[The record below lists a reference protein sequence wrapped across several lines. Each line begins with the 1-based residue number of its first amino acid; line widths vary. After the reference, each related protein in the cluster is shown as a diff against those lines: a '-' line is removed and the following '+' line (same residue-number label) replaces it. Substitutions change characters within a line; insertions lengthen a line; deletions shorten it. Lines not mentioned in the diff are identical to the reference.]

1 MIKVTRATVAS
12 GEVELIVTAARFFID
27 RLIPAAQQKRLSLKI
42 ELTDKPGRTPIA
54 IKWLVGSSGLFGM
67 KPPRNFEMTVSVA
80 AGVKDGLEIAANEIV
95 HVAQVV
101 SGRLKICQKNR
112 KINGQ
117 KEQAYAASWV
127 GGRFAFVD
135 MTPRAKR
142 LWESEATTLKTKLV
156 DEFLSWSAG
165 RLAKLPTQSPKK
177 NNYGLYPIRPKH
189 IAASVSIPASDVVS
203 RSVSGA
209 TPSMA
214 VAPAAHQPDHI
225 VDLTIEDI
233 AQPPASNRTAAAEP
247 QRAVAVDTQF
257 DSSMQDEPSLPGA
270 AATVALENKELIS
283 GSNGQPAAQDPA
295 IARTATDALTP
306 VSQSANPQPASP
318 QPASPQPINRQSVN
332 WQPENPQPLVNHLKI
347 DSGEFKIAV
356 EVPRLGMDRILHS
369 AMLHGKLNDLL
380 ERGLMSFDAARAAV
394 RQAQHNQIGR

>member
-1 MIKVTRATVAS
+1 MIKVTRATLAS
-12 GEVELIVTAARFFID
+12 GEVELIVTAARFFVD

-54 IKWLVGSSGLFGM
+54 IKWLVGTSGLFGM

-101 SGRLKICQKNR
+101 SGRLKICLKNR
-112 KINGQ
+112 SINGQ

-135 MTPRAKR
+135 MTPRANR
-142 LWESEATTLKTKLV
+142 LWEVEAATLKTQLV

-189 IAASVSIPASDVVS
+189 IAAPVSIPVPDATSES
-203 RSVSGA
+203 SSESASGA
-209 TPSMA
+209 VPSTA
-214 VAPAAHQPDHI
+214 AAPAAHQPDHI
-225 VDLTIEDI
+225 VDLTIDDV
-233 AQPPASNRTAAAEP
+233 AQLPATNRTAAKGAAP
-247 QRAVAVDTQF
+247 AASIDTQI
-257 DSSMQDEPSLPGA
+257 DSSMQDAPSLPGRV
-270 AATVALENKELIS
+270 ATAALENNAVIS
-283 GSNGQPAAQDPA
+283 GTSGQPAAQDPA
-295 IARTATDALTP
+295 FAGVATKALTP
-306 VSQSANPQPASP
+306 DSQPAIPQPANSQTVNPQP
-318 QPASPQPINRQSVN
+318 R
-332 WQPENPQPLVNHLKI
+332 VNHLKI
-347 DSGEFKIAV
+347 DSSEFKIAV

-380 ERGLMSFDAARAAV
+380 ERGLISYDAARAAL

>member
-42 ELTDKPGRTPIA
+42 EVTDKPGRTPIA

-101 SGRLKICQKNR
+101 SVRLKICLKNR
-112 KINGQ
+112 RINGQ

-135 MTPRAKR
+135 MTPRPSR
-142 LWESEATTLKTKLV
+142 LWEAEAATLKTQLV

-189 IAASVSIPASDVVS
+189 IAAPVSIPASNGVPG
-203 RSVSGA
+203 SVSGA

-214 VAPAAHQPDHI
+214 VAPAAHQPDYI
-225 VDLTIEDI
+225 VDLTIDDI

-247 QRAVAVDTQF
+247 ERAVAIDTQF
-257 DSSMQDEPSLPGA
+257 DSSMQGAPSLPGA
-270 AATVALENKELIS
+270 AATGALENKEVIS

-295 IARTATDALTP
+295 IARTTTDALTP
-306 VSQSANPQPASP
+306 DSQLAN
-318 QPASPQPINRQSVN
+318 PQPINRQSAN
-332 WQPENPQPLVNHLKI
+332 WQPANLPPLVNHLKI

-380 ERGLMSFDAARAAV
+380 ERGLISFDAARAAF

>member
-67 KPPRNFEMTVSVA
+67 KPPQNFEMTVSAA

-101 SGRLKICQKNR
+101 SGRLKICLKNR

-117 KEQAYAASWV
+117 KEQAYAASWI
-127 GGRFAFVD
+127 GNRFAFVD
-135 MTPRAKR
+135 MTSRPNR
-142 LWESEATTLKTKLV
+142 LWEAEAAALKTQLV

-165 RLAKLPTQSPKK
+165 RLAKLPTQKPKR
-177 NNYGLYPIRPKH
+177 NNFGLYPIRPKN
-189 IAASVSIPASDVVS
+189 IAAPISIPTSDAASGPVSNGASD
-203 RSVSGA
+203 A
-209 TPSMA
+209 AQSMA
-214 VAPAAHQPDHI
+214 AAPAAHQPDQV
-225 VDLTIEDI
+225 VDLTIDDV
-233 AQPPASNRTAAAEP
+233 AQLPASNRTAAADTA
-247 QRAVAVDTQF
+247 RAAAIDTQF
-257 DSSMQDEPSLPGA
+257 DNSMQDAPSLPGA
-270 AATVALENKELIS
+270 AATGALENKQGIS
-283 GSNGQPAAQDPA
+283 GTSGQPAAPDPA
-295 IARTATDALTP
+295 FARTAIDALTP
-306 VSQSANPQPASP
+306 ESQPVKPQPA
-318 QPASPQPINRQSVN
+318 NRQSVS
-332 WQPENPQPLVNHLKI
+332 PPPVSPQPLVNHLKI

-380 ERGLMSFDAARAAV
+380 ERGLISYDAARAAV
-394 RQAQHNQIGR
+394 RQAQQNQIGR

>member
-1 MIKVTRATVAS
+1 
-12 GEVELIVTAARFFID
+12 
-27 RLIPAAQQKRLSLKI
+27 
-42 ELTDKPGRTPIA
+42 
-54 IKWLVGSSGLFGM
+54 M

-101 SGRLKICQKNR
+101 SGRLKICLKNR
-112 KINGQ
+112 RINVQ

-135 MTPRAKR
+135 MTPRPSR
-142 LWESEATTLKTKLV
+142 LWEAEAATLKTQLV

-189 IAASVSIPASDVVS
+189 IAAPLSIPA
-203 RSVSGA
+203 SGA

-225 VDLTIEDI
+225 VDLTIDDI
-233 AQPPASNRTAAAEP
+233 AQPPESNRTAAAEP
-247 QRAVAVDTQF
+247 ERAVAIDTQF
-257 DSSMQDEPSLPGA
+257 DSSVQDEPSLPGA
-270 AATVALENKELIS
+270 AAT
-283 GSNGQPAAQDPA
+283 G
-295 IARTATDALTP
+295 ALTP
-306 VSQSANPQPASP
+306 DLQSANS
-318 QPASPQPINRQSVN
+318 QPASPQPINRQSAN
-332 WQPENPQPLVNHLKI
+332 WQPENPPPLVNHLKI

-380 ERGLMSFDAARAAV
+380 ERGLISYDAARAAF

>member
-67 KPPRNFEMTVSVA
+67 KPPQNFEMTVSAA

-101 SGRLKICQKNR
+101 SGRLKICLKNR

-117 KEQAYAASWV
+117 TEQAYAASWI
-127 GGRFAFVD
+127 GSRFAFVD
-135 MTPRAKR
+135 MTPRPNR
-142 LWESEATTLKTKLV
+142 LWEAEAATLKTQLV

-165 RLAKLPTQSPKK
+165 RLAKLPTQKPKR
-177 NNYGLYPIRPKH
+177 NNFGLYPIRPKN
-189 IAASVSIPASDVVS
+189 IAAPISIPASDAAS
-203 RSVSGA
+203 NA
-209 TPSMA
+209 APSTA
-214 VAPAAHQPDHI
+214 AAPASHQPDQV
-225 VDLTIEDI
+225 VDLTIDDV
-233 AQPPASNRTAAAEP
+233 ALLPASNRTAAVDTA
-247 QRAVAVDTQF
+247 RAAAIDTQF
-257 DSSMQDEPSLPGA
+257 DNSTQDEPSLPGTA
-270 AATVALENKELIS
+270 AMGALENKQVIS
-283 GSNGQPAAQDPA
+283 GISGQPAAQDPA
-295 IARTATDALTP
+295 FARTATDALTLQ
-306 VSQSANPQPASP
+306 SQSVKPQLANRQSENPQP
-318 QPASPQPINRQSVN
+318 VK
-332 WQPENPQPLVNHLKI
+332 PQPLVNHLKI

-380 ERGLMSFDAARAAV
+380 ERGLISYDVARAAF
-394 RQAQHNQIGR
+394 RQAQQNQIGR

>member
-101 SGRLKICQKNR
+101 SGRLKICLKNR
-112 KINGQ
+112 RINGQ

-135 MTPRAKR
+135 MTPRANR
-142 LWESEATTLKTKLV
+142 LWEVEAATLKTQLV

-189 IAASVSIPASDVVS
+189 IAAPVSIPASES
-203 RSVSGA
+203 APESASGA
-209 TPSMA
+209 VPSTA
-214 VAPAAHQPDHI
+214 AAPAAHQPDHI
-225 VDLTIEDI
+225 VDLTIDDV
-233 AQPPASNRTAAAEP
+233 AQLPATNRTAAQGAAP
-247 QRAVAVDTQF
+247 AASIDTQI
-257 DSSMQDEPSLPGA
+257 DSSMQDAPSLPGT
-270 AATVALENKELIS
+270 AATAALENNAVIS
-283 GSNGQPAAQDPA
+283 GTSGQPAAQDPA
-295 IARTATDALTP
+295 FAGVATNALTP
-306 VSQSANPQPASP
+306 ESQPATPQP
-318 QPASPQPINRQSVN
+318 R
-332 WQPENPQPLVNHLKI
+332 VNHLKI
-347 DSGEFKIAV
+347 DSSEFKIAV

-380 ERGLMSFDAARAAV
+380 ERGLISYDAARAAF

>member
-1 MIKVTRATVAS
+1 MIKVTRATVTS
-12 GEVELIVTAARFFID
+12 DEVELIVTAARFFID
-27 RLIPAAQQKRLSLKI
+27 RLIPALQQKRLSLKI

-67 KPPRNFEMTVSVA
+67 KPPRTFEMTVSVA

-101 SGRLKICQKNR
+101 SGRLKICLKNR

-117 KEQAYAASWV
+117 NEQAYAASWV
-127 GGRFAFVD
+127 GGRFTFVD
-135 MTPRAKR
+135 MTPRPSR
-142 LWESEATTLKTKLV
+142 LWEAEAATLKTQLV

-177 NNYGLYPIRPKH
+177 NNYGLYPIRPNH
-189 IAASVSIPASDVVS
+189 IAAPVSIPASDVVS
-203 RSVSGA
+203 ASVSGA

-225 VDLTIEDI
+225 VDLTIDDI

-247 QRAVAVDTQF
+247 ERAVAIDTQF
-257 DSSMQDEPSLPGA
+257 DSSMQDAPSLPGA
-270 AATVALENKELIS
+270 AATGVLENKEGIS

-295 IARTATDALTP
+295 IARTATGSLTP
-306 VSQSANPQPASP
+306 DSQS
-318 QPASPQPINRQSVN
+318 ASPQPINRQSAS
-332 WQPENPQPLVNHLKI
+332 WQPENPPPLFNHLKI

-356 EVPRLGMDRILHS
+356 EVPRLGLDRILHS

-380 ERGLMSFDAARAAV
+380 ERGLISFDAARVAF

>member
-101 SGRLKICQKNR
+101 SGRLKICLKNR
-112 KINGQ
+112 RINGQ
-117 KEQAYAASWV
+117 KEQAYAASWI
-127 GGRFAFVD
+127 GSRFAFVD
-135 MTPRAKR
+135 MTPRPNR
-142 LWESEATTLKTKLV
+142 LWEVEAATLKTQLV

-165 RLAKLPTQSPKK
+165 RLAKLPTQKPKR
-177 NNYGLYPIRPKH
+177 NNFGLYPIRPKN
-189 IAASVSIPASDVVS
+189 IAAPISIPVSDAASNAASD
-203 RSVSGA
+203 A
-209 TPSMA
+209 APSTA
-214 VAPAAHQPDHI
+214 VALEANQPDQV
-225 VDLTIEDI
+225 VDLTIDDV
-233 AQPPASNRTAAAEP
+233 AKLPALDRTAAGGTA
-247 QRAVAVDTQF
+247 RAAAIDTQF
-257 DSSMQDEPSLPGA
+257 DNSMQDEPSPPGA
-270 AATVALENKELIS
+270 AANGALENKQVIS
-283 GSNGQPAAQDPA
+283 GISGQPAAQDPA
-295 IARTATDALTP
+295 FARTAIDALTP
-306 VSQSANPQPASP
+306 ESQPVKQ
-318 QPASPQPINRQSVN
+318 
-332 WQPENPQPLVNHLKI
+332 QPLVNHLKI
-347 DSGEFKIAV
+347 DSGEFKIAA

-380 ERGLMSFDAARAAV
+380 ERGLISYDAARAAF
-394 RQAQHNQIGR
+394 RQAQQNQIGR

>member
-12 GEVELIVTAARFFID
+12 GEVELIVTAARFFVD

-95 HVAQVV
+95 HVAQIV
-101 SGRLKICQKNR
+101 SGRLKICLKNR
-112 KINGQ
+112 RINGQ

-135 MTPRAKR
+135 MTPRANR
-142 LWESEATTLKTKLV
+142 LWEVEAATLKTQLV

-189 IAASVSIPASDVVS
+189 IAAPVSIPASES
-203 RSVSGA
+203 APESAPESASGA
-209 TPSMA
+209 VPSTA
-214 VAPAAHQPDHI
+214 AAPAAHQPDHI
-225 VDLTIEDI
+225 VDLTIDDV
-233 AQPPASNRTAAAEP
+233 AQLPATNRTAAQHAAP
-247 QRAVAVDTQF
+247 AASIDTQI
-257 DSSMQDEPSLPGA
+257 DSNMQDAPSLPGT
-270 AATVALENKELIS
+270 AAT
-283 GSNGQPAAQDPA
+283 AAQDPA
-295 IARTATDALTP
+295 FAGVATNALTP
-306 VSQSANPQPASP
+306 ESQPATPQPATPQPVNPQP
-318 QPASPQPINRQSVN
+318 R
-332 WQPENPQPLVNHLKI
+332 VNHLKI
-347 DSGEFKIAV
+347 DSSEFKVAV

-380 ERGLMSFDAARAAV
+380 ERGLISYDAARAAF

>member
-101 SGRLKICQKNR
+101 SGRLEICLKNR
-112 KINGQ
+112 RINGQ

-135 MTPRAKR
+135 MTPRANR
-142 LWESEATTLKTKLV
+142 LWEVEAATLKTQLV

-165 RLAKLPTQSPKK
+165 RLAKLPTQSRKK
-177 NNYGLYPIRPKH
+177 NNYGLYRIRPKH
-189 IAASVSIPASDVVS
+189 IAAPVSNPVSDAASGLAS
-203 RSVSGA
+203 ESASGA
-209 TPSMA
+209 VPSTA
-214 VAPAAHQPDHI
+214 LAPAAHPPDHI
-225 VDLTIEDI
+225 VDLTFDDVALLPATNRI
-233 AQPPASNRTAAAEP
+233 AAQGAAPNASIDR
-247 QRAVAVDTQF
+247 QIDTQI
-257 DSSMQDEPSLPGA
+257 DTSMQDVPSLPGTV
-270 AATVALENKELIS
+270 ATAALENNGVIS
-283 GSNGQPAAQDPA
+283 GIIGQPAAQDPA
-295 IARTATDALTP
+295 FGGGVTNALTP
-306 VSQSANPQPASP
+306 ESQPATPQPAIPQPVNPQPG
-318 QPASPQPINRQSVN
+318 
-332 WQPENPQPLVNHLKI
+332 VNHLKI
-347 DSGEFKIAV
+347 DSSEFKIAV
-356 EVPRLGMDRILHS
+356 EVPRLGMDRMLHS

-380 ERGLMSFDAARAAV
+380 ERGLISYDAARAAF
-394 RQAQHNQIGR
+394 RQAQHNQIGW

>member
-101 SGRLKICQKNR
+101 SGRLKICLKNR
-112 KINGQ
+112 RINGQ

-127 GGRFAFVD
+127 SGRFAFVD
-135 MTPRAKR
+135 MTPRANR
-142 LWESEATTLKTKLV
+142 LWEVEAATLKTQLV

-177 NNYGLYPIRPKH
+177 NNYGLYRIRPKH
-189 IAASVSIPASDVVS
+189 IAAPVSIPVLDAASGLAS
-203 RSVSGA
+203 ESASGA
-209 TPSMA
+209 VPSTA
-214 VAPAAHQPDHI
+214 PAPAAHQPDHI
-225 VDLTIEDI
+225 VDLTFDDV
-233 AQPPASNRTAAAEP
+233 ALLPATNRTAAQGAAP
-247 QRAVAVDTQF
+247 AASIDTQI
-257 DSSMQDEPSLPGA
+257 DTSMQDVPSLPGTV
-270 AATVALENKELIS
+270 ATAALENNAVIS
-283 GSNGQPAAQDPA
+283 GTSGQSVTQDPA
-295 IARTATDALTP
+295 FGGVVTNALTP
-306 VSQSANPQPASP
+306 ESQPATPQPAIPQPVNPQP
-318 QPASPQPINRQSVN
+318 R
-332 WQPENPQPLVNHLKI
+332 VNHLKI
-347 DSGEFKIAV
+347 DSSEFKIAV
-356 EVPRLGMDRILHS
+356 EVPRLGMDRMLHS

-380 ERGLMSFDAARAAV
+380 ERGLISYDAARAAF
-394 RQAQHNQIGR
+394 RQAQHNQIGW

>member
-12 GEVELIVTAARFFID
+12 GEVELIVTAARFFVD

-101 SGRLKICQKNR
+101 SGRLKICLKNR
-112 KINGQ
+112 RINGQ

-135 MTPRAKR
+135 MTPRANR
-142 LWESEATTLKTKLV
+142 LWEVEAATLKTQLV

-189 IAASVSIPASDVVS
+189 IAAPVSIPASES
-203 RSVSGA
+203 APESASGA
-209 TPSMA
+209 VPSTA
-214 VAPAAHQPDHI
+214 AAPAAHQPDHI
-225 VDLTIEDI
+225 VDLTIDDV
-233 AQPPASNRTAAAEP
+233 AQLPATNRTAAQHAAP
-247 QRAVAVDTQF
+247 AASIDTQIDTQI
-257 DSSMQDEPSLPGA
+257 DSNMQDAPSLSGT
-270 AATVALENKELIS
+270 AATAALENNAVIS
-283 GSNGQPAAQDPA
+283 GTSGQPAAQDPA
-295 IARTATDALTP
+295 FAGVATNALTP
-306 VSQSANPQPASP
+306 ESQPATPQPVNPQP
-318 QPASPQPINRQSVN
+318 V
-332 WQPENPQPLVNHLKI
+332 NPQPRVNHLKI
-347 DSGEFKIAV
+347 DSSEFKVAV

-380 ERGLMSFDAARAAV
+380 ERGLISYDAARAAF

>member
-101 SGRLKICQKNR
+101 SGRLKICLKNR
-112 KINGQ
+112 RINGQ

-135 MTPRAKR
+135 MTPRANR
-142 LWESEATTLKTKLV
+142 LWEAEAATLKTQLV

-189 IAASVSIPASDVVS
+189 IAAPVSIPSSVPVS
-203 RSVSGA
+203 ESAPESASGA
-209 TPSMA
+209 VPSTAA
-214 VAPAAHQPDHI
+214 VPAAHQRDHI
-225 VDLTIEDI
+225 VDLTIDDV
-233 AQPPASNRTAAAEP
+233 AQLPATNRTAPAAGIDM
-247 QRAVAVDTQF
+247 QIDTQIETQTDTQI
-257 DSSMQDEPSLPGA
+257 DSSMQDAPSLPGT
-270 AATVALENKELIS
+270 AAT
-283 GSNGQPAAQDPA
+283 AAQDPA
-295 IARTATDALTP
+295 FAGVATNALTP
-306 VSQSANPQPASP
+306 KSQPATPQPANPQPANP
-318 QPASPQPINRQSVN
+318 QPATPQPV
-332 WQPENPQPLVNHLKI
+332 NPQPVNPQPRVNHLKI
-347 DSGEFKIAV
+347 DSSEFKVAV

-380 ERGLMSFDAARAAV
+380 ERGLISFDAARAAF
-394 RQAQHNQIGR
+394 RHAQHNQIGR

>member
-67 KPPRNFEMTVSVA
+67 KPPQNFEMTVSAA
-80 AGVKDGLEIAANEIV
+80 AGIKDGLEIAANEIV

-101 SGRLKICQKNR
+101 NGRLKICLKNR

-117 KEQAYAASWV
+117 TEQAYAASWI
-127 GGRFAFVD
+127 GSRFAFVD
-135 MTPRAKR
+135 MTPRPNR
-142 LWESEATTLKTKLV
+142 LWEAEAATLKTQLV

-165 RLAKLPTQSPKK
+165 RLAKLPTQKPKR
-177 NNYGLYPIRPKH
+177 NNFGLYPIRPKN
-189 IAASVSIPASDVVS
+189 IAAPISIPASDAAS
-203 RSVSGA
+203 NA
-209 TPSMA
+209 APSTA
-214 VAPAAHQPDHI
+214 AAPASHQPDQV
-225 VDLTIEDI
+225 VDLTIDDV
-233 AQPPASNRTAAAEP
+233 ALLPASNRTAAVDTA
-247 QRAVAVDTQF
+247 RAAAIDTQF
-257 DSSMQDEPSLPGA
+257 DNSTQDEPSLPGTA
-270 AATVALENKELIS
+270 AMGALENKQVIS
-283 GSNGQPAAQDPA
+283 GISGQPAAQDPA
-295 IARTATDALTP
+295 FARTATDALTLQ
-306 VSQSANPQPASP
+306 SQSVKPQLANRQSENPQP
-318 QPASPQPINRQSVN
+318 VK
-332 WQPENPQPLVNHLKI
+332 PQPLVNHLKI

-380 ERGLMSFDAARAAV
+380 ERGLISYDVARAAF
-394 RQAQHNQIGR
+394 RQAQQNQIGR

>member
-12 GEVELIVTAARFFID
+12 GEVELIVTAARFFVD

-80 AGVKDGLEIAANEIV
+80 AGVKDGLKIAANEIV
-95 HVAQVV
+95 HVAQIV
-101 SGRLKICQKNR
+101 SGRLKICLKNR
-112 KINGQ
+112 RINGQ

-135 MTPRAKR
+135 MTPRANR
-142 LWESEATTLKTKLV
+142 LWEVEAATLKTQLV

-189 IAASVSIPASDVVS
+189 IAAPVSIPASES
-203 RSVSGA
+203 APESASGA
-209 TPSMA
+209 VPSTA
-214 VAPAAHQPDHI
+214 AAPAAHQPDHI
-225 VDLTIEDI
+225 VDLTIDDV
-233 AQPPASNRTAAAEP
+233 AQLPATNRTAAQHAAP
-247 QRAVAVDTQF
+247 AASIDTQI
-257 DSSMQDEPSLPGA
+257 DSNMQDAPSLPGT
-270 AATVALENKELIS
+270 AAT
-283 GSNGQPAAQDPA
+283 AAQDPA
-295 IARTATDALTP
+295 FAGVATNALTP
-306 VSQSANPQPASP
+306 ESQPATPQPATPQPVNPQP
-318 QPASPQPINRQSVN
+318 V
-332 WQPENPQPLVNHLKI
+332 NPQPGVNHLKI
-347 DSGEFKIAV
+347 DSSEFKVAV

-380 ERGLMSFDAARAAV
+380 ERGLISYDAARAAF

>member
-42 ELTDKPGRTPIA
+42 EVTDKPGRTPIA

-67 KPPRNFEMTVSVA
+67 KLPRNFEMTVSVA
-80 AGVKDGLEIAANEIV
+80 AGVKDGLELAANEIV

-101 SGRLKICQKNR
+101 SGRLKICLKNR
-112 KINGQ
+112 RINGQ

-135 MTPRAKR
+135 MTPRANR
-142 LWESEATTLKTKLV
+142 LWEAEAVTLKTQLV

-189 IAASVSIPASDVVS
+189 IAAPVSIPSSVPVSESAPESASD
-203 RSVSGA
+203 SV
-209 TPSMA
+209 PSTAA
-214 VAPAAHQPDHI
+214 VPAAHQPDHI
-225 VDLTIEDI
+225 VDLTIDDV
-233 AQPPASNRTAAAEP
+233 AQLPATNRTAPADTLPAAGI
-247 QRAVAVDTQF
+247 DTQIDTQI
-257 DSSMQDEPSLPGA
+257 DSSMQDAPSLPGA
-270 AATVALENKELIS
+270 AAT
-283 GSNGQPAAQDPA
+283 AAQDPA
-295 IARTATDALTP
+295 FAGVATNALTP
-306 VSQSANPQPASP
+306 DPQPENTQPATPQPVNPQP
-318 QPASPQPINRQSVN
+318 V
-332 WQPENPQPLVNHLKI
+332 NPQPRVNHLKI
-347 DSGEFKIAV
+347 DSSEFKIAV

-380 ERGLMSFDAARAAV
+380 ERGLISYDAARAAF

>member
-12 GEVELIVTAARFFID
+12 GEVELIVTAARFFVD

-95 HVAQVV
+95 HVAQIV
-101 SGRLKICQKNR
+101 SGRLKICLKNR
-112 KINGQ
+112 RINGQ

-135 MTPRAKR
+135 MTPRANR
-142 LWESEATTLKTKLV
+142 LWEAEAATLKTQLV

-189 IAASVSIPASDVVS
+189 IVASVSIPASE
-203 RSVSGA
+203 SVSDA
-209 TPSMA
+209 VPSTA
-214 VAPAAHQPDHI
+214 AAPAAHQPDHI
-225 VDLTIEDI
+225 VDLAIDDV
-233 AQPPASNRTAAAEP
+233 AQLPATNRTAPAAGIDM
-247 QRAVAVDTQF
+247 QIDN
-257 DSSMQDEPSLPGA
+257 SMQDAPSLPGT
-270 AATVALENKELIS
+270 AATAALENNAVIS
-283 GSNGQPAAQDPA
+283 GTSGQPAAQDPA
-295 IARTATDALTP
+295 FAGVATNALTP
-306 VSQSANPQPASP
+306 ESQPATPQPVNPQP
-318 QPASPQPINRQSVN
+318 V
-332 WQPENPQPLVNHLKI
+332 NPQPRVNHLKI
-347 DSGEFKIAV
+347 DSSEFKVAV

-380 ERGLMSFDAARAAV
+380 ERGLISYDAARAAF

>member
-12 GEVELIVTAARFFID
+12 GEVELIVTAARFLID

-54 IKWLVGSSGLFGM
+54 IKWLVSSSGLFGM

-80 AGVKDGLEIAANEIV
+80 AGVKDGLELAANEIV

-101 SGRLKICQKNR
+101 SGRLKICLKNR
-112 KINGQ
+112 IINGQ

-135 MTPRAKR
+135 MTPRANR
-142 LWESEATTLKTKLV
+142 SWEVEAATLKTQLV
-156 DEFLSWSAG
+156 EEFLSWSAG

-189 IAASVSIPASDVVS
+189 IAAPVSIPVSEAASGPAS
-203 RSVSGA
+203 ESASGA
-209 TPSMA
+209 VPSTA
-214 VAPAAHQPDHI
+214 AAPAAHQHDHI
-225 VDLTIEDI
+225 VDLTIDDV
-233 AQPPASNRTAAAEP
+233 AQLPATNRTAAKGAAP
-247 QRAVAVDTQF
+247 AASIDTQI
-257 DSSMQDEPSLPGA
+257 DSSMQDAPSLPGT
-270 AATVALENKELIS
+270 AATAALENNVVIS
-283 GSNGQPAAQDPA
+283 GTSGQPAAQDPA
-295 IARTATDALTP
+295 FAGVASNALTP
-306 VSQSANPQPASP
+306 ESQPAT
-318 QPASPQPINRQSVN
+318 PQPII
-332 WQPENPQPLVNHLKI
+332 PQPRFNHLKI
-347 DSGEFKIAV
+347 DSSEFKIAV

-380 ERGLMSFDAARAAV
+380 ERGLISYDAAQAAS

>member
-1 MIKVTRATVAS
+1 MIKVTRASVAS

-101 SGRLKICQKNR
+101 SGRLRICQKNR

-127 GGRFAFVD
+127 GGRFTFVD
-135 MTPRAKR
+135 MTPRPSR
-142 LWESEATTLKTKLV
+142 LWESEAATLKIQLV
-156 DEFLSWSAG
+156 NEFLSWSAG

-189 IAASVSIPASDVVS
+189 IAAPVSIPASDVVS
-203 RSVSGA
+203 GSVSGA

-225 VDLTIEDI
+225 VDLTIDDI
-233 AQPPASNRTAAAEP
+233 AQPPTPSRTKAAEP
-247 QRAVAVDTQF
+247 ERAAATDTQF
-257 DSSMQDEPSLPGA
+257 DSSMQDSASLPGA
-270 AATVALENKELIS
+270 AATGALENKELIS
-283 GSNGQPAAQDPA
+283 GSNRQPAAQDPA
-295 IARTATDALTP
+295 IARTATDAPTLD
-306 VSQSANPQPASP
+306 SQSASP
-318 QPASPQPINRQSVN
+318 QSTNRQSVN
-332 WQPENPQPLVNHLKI
+332 WQPENPPPLVNHLKI
-347 DSGEFKIAV
+347 DIGEFKIAV
-356 EVPRLGMDRILHS
+356 EVPRLGMDRVLHS

-380 ERGLMSFDAARAAV
+380 ERGLISFDAARAAL

>member
-12 GEVELIVTAARFFID
+12 GEVELIVTAARFFVD

-95 HVAQVV
+95 HVAQIV
-101 SGRLKICQKNR
+101 SGRLKICLKNR
-112 KINGQ
+112 RINGQ

-135 MTPRAKR
+135 MTPRANR
-142 LWESEATTLKTKLV
+142 LWEVEAATLKTQLV

-189 IAASVSIPASDVVS
+189 IAAPVSIPASES
-203 RSVSGA
+203 APESASGA
-209 TPSMA
+209 VPSTA
-214 VAPAAHQPDHI
+214 AAPAAHQPDHI
-225 VDLTIEDI
+225 VDLTIDDV
-233 AQPPASNRTAAAEP
+233 AQLPATNRTAAQHAAP
-247 QRAVAVDTQF
+247 AASIDTQIDTQI
-257 DSSMQDEPSLPGA
+257 DSNMQDAPSLPGT
-270 AATVALENKELIS
+270 AAT
-283 GSNGQPAAQDPA
+283 AAQDPA
-295 IARTATDALTP
+295 FAGVATNALTP
-306 VSQSANPQPASP
+306 ESQPATPQPATPQPVNPQP
-318 QPASPQPINRQSVN
+318 V
-332 WQPENPQPLVNHLKI
+332 NPQPRVNHLKI
-347 DSGEFKIAV
+347 DSSEFKVAV

-380 ERGLMSFDAARAAV
+380 ERGLISYDAARAAF

>member
-12 GEVELIVTAARFFID
+12 GEVELIVTAARFFVD

-101 SGRLKICQKNR
+101 SGRLKICLKNR
-112 KINGQ
+112 RINGQ

-135 MTPRAKR
+135 MTPRANR
-142 LWESEATTLKTKLV
+142 LWEVEAATLKTQLV

-189 IAASVSIPASDVVS
+189 IAAPVSIPASES
-203 RSVSGA
+203 APESASGA
-209 TPSMA
+209 VPSTA
-214 VAPAAHQPDHI
+214 AAPAAHQPDHI
-225 VDLTIEDI
+225 VDLTIDDV
-233 AQPPASNRTAAAEP
+233 AQLPATNRTAAQGAAP
-247 QRAVAVDTQF
+247 AASIDTQI
-257 DSSMQDEPSLPGA
+257 DSSMQDAPSLPGT
-270 AATVALENKELIS
+270 AAT
-283 GSNGQPAAQDPA
+283 AAQDPA
-295 IARTATDALTP
+295 FAGVATNALTP
-306 VSQSANPQPASP
+306 ESQPATPQPVNPQP
-318 QPASPQPINRQSVN
+318 R
-332 WQPENPQPLVNHLKI
+332 VNHLKI
-347 DSGEFKIAV
+347 DSSEFKVAV
-356 EVPRLGMDRILHS
+356 EVPRLGMDRILYS

-380 ERGLMSFDAARAAV
+380 ERGLISYDAARAAF

>member
-42 ELTDKPGRTPIA
+42 EVTDKPGRTPIA

-135 MTPRAKR
+135 MTPRPSR
-142 LWESEATTLKTKLV
+142 LWEAEAATLKTQLV
-156 DEFLSWSAG
+156 EEFLSWSAG

-189 IAASVSIPASDVVS
+189 IAAPVSIPASDVVS
-203 RSVSGA
+203 GSVSGA

-214 VAPAAHQPDHI
+214 VAPAAHQHDHI
-225 VDLTIEDI
+225 VDLTIDYI
-233 AQPPASNRTAAAEP
+233 AQPPASNRTADAEP
-247 QRAVAVDTQF
+247 ERSVAIDTQF
-257 DSSMQDEPSLPGA
+257 ESSMQDAPSMPGA
-270 AATVALENKELIS
+270 VATAALENKEVIS

-295 IARTATDALTP
+295 IGRTATDALKP
-306 VSQSANPQPASP
+306 DSQPASP
-318 QPASPQPINRQSVN
+318 QPAS
-332 WQPENPQPLVNHLKI
+332 WQPENSAPLVNHLKI
-347 DSGEFKIAV
+347 ASGEFKIAV

-369 AMLHGKLNDLL
+369 EMLHGKLNDLL
-380 ERGLMSFDAARAAV
+380 ERGLISYDSARAAF
-394 RQAQHNQIGR
+394 RQAQQNQIGR

>member
-42 ELTDKPGRTPIA
+42 EVTDKPGRTPIA

-135 MTPRAKR
+135 MTPRPSR
-142 LWESEATTLKTKLV
+142 LWEAEAATLKTQLV

-165 RLAKLPTQSPKK
+165 RLAKLPTQSPTK
-177 NNYGLYPIRPKH
+177 NNYGLYPTRQKH
-189 IAASVSIPASDVVS
+189 IAAPVSIPA
-203 RSVSGA
+203 
-209 TPSMA
+209 TPSFCPCVRLA
-214 VAPAAHQPDHI
+214 SIDFCQISRRSARPFRLRREVRTCCRSGRKSAHD
-225 VDLTIEDI
+225 
-233 AQPPASNRTAAAEP
+233 
-247 QRAVAVDTQF
+247 
-257 DSSMQDEPSLPGA
+257 
-270 AATVALENKELIS
+270 
-283 GSNGQPAAQDPA
+283 
-295 IARTATDALTP
+295 
-306 VSQSANPQPASP
+306 
-318 QPASPQPINRQSVN
+318 
-332 WQPENPQPLVNHLKI
+332 
-347 DSGEFKIAV
+347 
-356 EVPRLGMDRILHS
+356 
-369 AMLHGKLNDLL
+369 
-380 ERGLMSFDAARAAV
+380 
-394 RQAQHNQIGR
+394 

>member
-1 MIKVTRATVAS
+1 MIKVTRATLAS
-12 GEVELIVTAARFFID
+12 GEVELMVTAARFFVD

-101 SGRLKICQKNR
+101 SGRLKICLKNR
-112 KINGQ
+112 RINGQ

-135 MTPRAKR
+135 MTPRPNR
-142 LWESEATTLKTKLV
+142 LWEAEAATLKTQLV

-189 IAASVSIPASDVVS
+189 IAAPVSDAASKSASGPA
-203 RSVSGA
+203 
-209 TPSMA
+209 PSTA
-214 VAPAAHQPDHI
+214 AAPAAHQPDHI
-225 VDLTIEDI
+225 VDLTIDDV
-233 AQPPASNRTAAAEP
+233 AQLPATNRTAAQGTAP
-247 QRAVAVDTQF
+247 AASIDTQI
-257 DSSMQDEPSLPGA
+257 DSSMQDAPSLPGR
-270 AATVALENKELIS
+270 AATAELENNAVIS
-283 GSNGQPAAQDPA
+283 GTSGQPAAQDPA
-295 IARTATDALTP
+295 FAGVATNALTP
-306 VSQSANPQPASP
+306 ESQPANPQPAIP
-318 QPASPQPINRQSVN
+318 QPAIPQPR
-332 WQPENPQPLVNHLKI
+332 VNHLKI
-347 DSGEFKIAV
+347 DSSEFKIAV

-380 ERGLMSFDAARAAV
+380 ERGLISYDAARAAF

>member
-27 RLIPAAQQKRLSLKI
+27 RLIPAAQQKRLSLRVEVI
-42 ELTDKPGRTPIA
+42 DKPGRTPVA

-80 AGVKDGLEIAANEIV
+80 AGVEDGLEIAANEIV

-101 SGRLKICQKNR
+101 SGRLRICQKNR

-135 MTPRAKR
+135 MTPRPSR
-142 LWESEATTLKTKLV
+142 LWESEAATLKIQLV
-156 DEFLSWSAG
+156 NEFLSWSAG

-189 IAASVSIPASDVVS
+189 IAAPVTIPASDVVS
-203 RSVSGA
+203 GSVSGA
-209 TPSMA
+209 TPSMV

-225 VDLTIEDI
+225 VDLTIDDI
-233 AQPPASNRTAAAEP
+233 AHPPAPSFTEAAEP
-247 QRAVAVDTQF
+247 ERAAATDTQF
-257 DSSMQDEPSLPGA
+257 DSSM
-270 AATVALENKELIS
+270 
-283 GSNGQPAAQDPA
+283 QDPA
-295 IARTATDALTP
+295 IARTATDAPTLD
-306 VSQSANPQPASP
+306 SQSASP
-318 QPASPQPINRQSVN
+318 QPTNRQSVN
-332 WQPENPQPLVNHLKI
+332 WQPENPPPLVNHLKI
-347 DSGEFKIAV
+347 DIGEFKIAV
-356 EVPRLGMDRILHS
+356 EVPRLGMDRVLHS

-380 ERGLMSFDAARAAV
+380 ERGLISFDAARAAL